1 MQRVGIN
8 ALQQEFH
15 LVVVMDTVAVWWE
28 ADEKAAAVAEK
39 LLASLVGSEE
49 SFAANSAA
57 VGECVREIVAH
68 KLADRDAAN
77 QGEAC
82 SD

>member
-1 MQRVGIN
+1 MQRVETN
-8 ALQQEFH
+8 ALQQGSH
-15 LVVVMDTVAVWWE
+15 LVVVLDTVVAWWE
-28 ADEKAAAVAEK
+28 AGEKAAAVAEK

-68 KLADRDAAN
+68 KLVVRDAAN
-77 QGEAC
+77 QREGC